1 MRSRPKKM
9 EQFSTVHSS
18 FIVNFTFTNNITI
31 LTGSSAT
38 GKTAVFTFI
47 RECMALNPDLLC
59 LNYLDYQKDIRKIL
73 MQAKKKLVVIDN
85 ADFLLGD
92 NTRKYI
98 STDEN
103 NQYLMM
109 GRNPENLFD
118 AKENLFELVSRKKGE
133 ITEFRIQPYL

>member
-1 MRSRPKKM
+1 MY
-9 EQFSTVHSS
+9 E
-18 FIVNFTFTNNITI
+18 
-31 LTGSSAT
+31 LY
-38 GKTAVFTFI
+38 
-47 RECMALNPDLLC
+47 PDLLC

-85 ADFLLGD
+85 ADILLGD

-98 STDEN
+98 STDGN

-109 GRNPENLFD
+109 GRNPENLFA
-118 AKENLFELVSRKKGE
+118 AKENLFELVSLKKGE